1 MNITRLTQARSLFP
15 GQRCYQRQWVRSIRM
30 LGEKW
35 LLACHAEKLKK
46 ERHEHRTQTV

>member
-1 MNITRLTQARSLFP
+1 MNIIRLTQARSLFP
-15 GQRCYQRQWVRSIRM
+15 NRRGYQLQWVRSVRM

-46 ERHEHRTQTV
+46 ERHGQST